1 MDNEI
6 KYNIN
11 TYVNTDGKSKGE
23 IIKAFNQNLLK
34 LIILF
39 EKTSS

>member
-11 TYVNTDGKSKGE
+11 TYVSNDGKSKEE
-23 IIKAFNQNLLK
+23 IIKAFNQKLLK

>member
-1 MDNEI
+1 MNNDI

-11 TYVNTDGKSKGE
+11 TYVNTDGRSKE
-23 IIKAFNQNLLK
+23 DIIKIFNQKLLK

-39 EKTSS
+39 EKTNS

>member
-1 MDNEI
+1 MNNDI

-11 TYVNTDGKSKGE
+11 TYVNTDGKSKE
-23 IIKAFNQNLLK
+23 DIIKIFNQKLLK

-39 EKTSS
+39 EKTNS

>member
-1 MDNEI
+1 MNNDI

-11 TYVNTDGKSKGE
+11 TYVNTDGSSKE
-23 IIKAFNQNLLK
+23 DIIKIFNQKLLK

-39 EKTSS
+39 EKTNS

>member
-1 MDNEI
+1 MYNDI

-11 TYVNTDGKSKGE
+11 TYVNTDGRSKE
-23 IIKAFNQNLLK
+23 DIIKIFNQKLLK

-39 EKTSS
+39 EKTNS